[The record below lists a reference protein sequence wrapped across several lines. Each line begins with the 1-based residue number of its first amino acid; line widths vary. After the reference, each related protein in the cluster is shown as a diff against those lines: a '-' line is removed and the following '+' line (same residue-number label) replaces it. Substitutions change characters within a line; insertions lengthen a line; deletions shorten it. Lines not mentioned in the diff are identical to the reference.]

1 MGEGNHLAGAGGSS
15 KGRFVWVFG
24 GGAALAI
31 IAAGLLM
38 QYGRGTATQAAAEA
52 PAGSAKVSK
61 APKSDVMARVGDETI
76 SYDAVADEA
85 VKRFGREVLDD
96 LIHRLIIQ
104 QACEKNKITV
114 TEQEINDEIAR
125 IAKRFNLDVP
135 NWLQM
140 LQAERNISPLQYRQ
154 SVIFPMIALRKLA
167 GEDIDI
173 TEDELKQAFVRNY
186 GPRVKARMIMFN
198 NLRQAQ
204 TTQEELSKN
213 PDDFEQTASKISV
226 EPGSRALGGQI
237 PPIAKFSGN
246 ADMENVEKAAFK
258 LSKDEVSGVIE
269 IPQGRYVIL
278 KCEGRTEPVVTNID
292 DVRDALVDELKE
304 AKTQANVAAV
314 FKQIKENTIVDN
326 YLAQT
331 SHRPE
336 RPAGATGK
344 DSKVQPASGTQSKT
358 GATPSRTTKAA
369 TAPQKSAASPSK
381 TERK

>member
-1 MGEGNHLAGAGGSS
+1 MGEGNHLTGAGGSS
-15 KGRFVWVFG
+15 KGRFVWVLS
-24 GGAALAI
+24 GGAAMAI
-31 IAAGLLM
+31 VAAGLLM
-38 QYGRGTATQAAAEA
+38 QYGRGTTTQAAAEA
-52 PAGSAKVSK
+52 PAGTAKVASK
-61 APKSDVMARVGDETI
+61 GPKSDVMARVGDETI

-114 TEQEINDEIAR
+114 TETEINDEITR
-125 IAKRFNLDVP
+125 IAKRFNLDTA

-167 GEDIDI
+167 GEDIEI
-173 TEDELKQAFVRNY
+173 TEDELKQAFIRNY

-204 TTQEELSKN
+204 STQEELSKD
-213 PDDFEQTASKISV
+213 PEKFEEVATKISI

-246 ADMENVEKAAFK
+246 SEMENVEKAAFK
-258 LSKDEVSGVIE
+258 LAKDDISGVIE

-278 KCEGRTEPVVTNID
+278 KCEGKTEPVVTNID
-292 DVRDALVDELKE
+292 DVKDSLYEELKE
-304 AKTQANVAAV
+304 SKTQANVAV
-314 FKQIKENTIVDN
+314 IFKQIKEQTIVDN
-326 YLAQT
+326 YLTQT
-331 SHRPE
+331 SNRPE
-336 RPAGATGK
+336 KTAGGTGG
-344 DSKVQPASGTQSKT
+344 SGKVQPASATQ
-358 GATPSRTTKAA
+358 TKATSA
-369 TAPQKSAASPSK
+369 QGKKPGSTPQKSATSPSK
-381 TERK
+381 ADRK